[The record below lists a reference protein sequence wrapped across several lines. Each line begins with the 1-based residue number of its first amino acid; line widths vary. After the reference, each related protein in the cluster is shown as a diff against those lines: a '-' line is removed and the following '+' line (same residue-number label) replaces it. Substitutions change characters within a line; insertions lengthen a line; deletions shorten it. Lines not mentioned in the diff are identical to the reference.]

1 MLLCIHRKGE
11 AISFKLIEV
20 AEYERPFPIGVNK
33 KRCFPIGCGRIWKG
47 FSNWCKQNN
56 RVFSYWVWHNMKGLF
71 SYWCK
76 QNNRVFSFW
85 VWQNMKGLFSYWCK
99 QNKRFFP
106 MGCDIIWKGFF
117 LMGVNKLKC
126 FFLLGKRILLLLAR
140 CLLTFSTHRIFIYCC
155 LICSFR

>member
-76 QNNRVFSFW
+76 QN
-85 VWQNMKGLFSYWCK
+85 
-99 QNKRFFP
+99 KRFFP
-106 MGCDIIWKGFF
+106 IGCDIIWKGFF
-117 LMGVNKLKC
+117 LMYWCKQNKRFFPIGCGRIWEGFFYWCKQNKRVYPIGCGRIWKGSFLMGVNKIKV
-126 FFLLGKRILLLLAR
+126 FFLLGVA
-140 CLLTFSTHRIFIYCC
+140 
-155 LICSFR
+155 